1 MENITKKFT
10 PNHKDLI
17 RKIKAHKVLG
27 HKIVCTIGSWD
38 MLHIGH
44 LRYLNTAKSYGDVLI
59 VGVDSDRGIKS
70 YKGPLRPIIPEKERA
85 EMLSYQDCIDYV
97 TLVDDIDKK
106 GNWQYG
112 IIKDL
117 PIDIFVAVEG
127 NSYTEEQKKMIAKYC
142 KKISVIPRQALN
154 TSSTYIVQNIIKI
167 HLLDQVKSKKN
178 KNNTLR

>member
-1 MENITKKFT
+1 
-10 PNHKDLI
+10 
-17 RKIKAHKVLG
+17 
-27 HKIVCTIGSWD
+27 

-44 LRYLNTAKSYGDVLI
+44 LRYLNNAKSYGDVLI

-70 YKGPLRPIIPEKERA
+70 YKGPHRPIIPEKERA

-142 KKISVIPRQALN
+142 KKLSVIPKKALN
-154 TSSTYIVQNIIKI
+154 TSSTDIVQNVIKI

-178 KNNTLR
+178 KKIKKK

>member
-1 MENITKKFT
+1 MENINKKIH

-17 RKIKAHKVLG
+17 EKIKAHKVLG

-44 LRYLNTAKSYGDVLI
+44 LRYLNAAKKHGDVLI

-85 EMLSYQDCIDYV
+85 EMLSYQSCVDYV
-97 TLVDDIDKK
+97 TLVDDVDKK

-117 PIDIFVAVEG
+117 PIDVFVAVEG
-127 NSYTEEQKKMIAKYC
+127 NSYTEKQKKMIKKLC
-142 KKISVIPRQALN
+142 KNISVIPRQALS
-154 TSSTYIVQNIIKI
+154 TSSTDIVQNIIKI
-167 HLLDQVKSKKN
+167 HLLDQVKSKK
-178 KNNTLR
+178 K

>member
-1 MENITKKFT
+1 MENIDKKFT

-17 RKIKAHKVLG
+17 EKIKAHKVLG
-27 HKIVCTIGSWD
+27 HRIVCTIGSWD

-44 LRYLNTAKSYGDVLI
+44 LRYLNAAKKYGDVLI

-85 EMLSYQDCIDYV
+85 EMLSYQSCVDYV

-127 NSYTEEQKKMIAKYC
+127 NSYTLEQKKMIKKLC
-142 KKISVIPRQALN
+142 KNISVIPRQALS
-154 TSSTYIVQNIIKI
+154 TSSTDIVQNIIKI
-167 HLLDQVKSKKN
+167 HLLDKVQTKN
-178 KNNTLR
+178 KKK

>member
-1 MENITKKFT
+1 MENNIKKIT

-17 RKIKAHKVLG
+17 KKIKAHKVLG

-44 LRYLNTAKSYGDVLI
+44 LRYLNAAKSHGDILI

-85 EMLSYQDCIDYV
+85 EMLSYQSCVDYV
-97 TLVDDIDKK
+97 TLVDDIDKA

-117 PIDIFVAVEG
+117 PIDVFVAVEG
-127 NSYTEEQKKMIAKYC
+127 NSYTEEQKKVI
-142 KKISVIPRQALN
+142 KKLCGEISVIPRQALS
-154 TSSTYIVQNIIKI
+154 TSSTDIVQNIIKI
-167 HLLDQVKSKKN
+167 HLLDKVKSKK
-178 KNNTLR
+178 K

>member
-1 MENITKKFT
+1 MKNIQKIV

-17 RKIKAHKVLG
+17 ERVKAHKTLG

-44 LRYLNTAKSYGDVLI
+44 LRYLNAAKERGDVLI

-70 YKGPLRPIIPEKERA
+70 YKGPLRPVIPENERA
-85 EMLSYQDCIDYV
+85 EMLSYQDCVDYV

-106 GNWQYG
+106 GNWQYQ

-117 PIDIFVAVEG
+117 PIDVFVAVEG
-127 NSYTEEQKKMIAKYC
+127 NSYTNEQKKAISKFC
-142 KKISVIPRQALN
+142 KQLEVIPRQALS
-154 TSSTYIVQNIIKI
+154 TSSTDIIQNVIKI
-167 HLLDQVKSKKN
+167 HLLDQLEHLKN
-178 KNNTLR
+178 KKK

>member
-1 MENITKKFT
+1 MENIDKKFT
-10 PNHKDLI
+10 SNHKDLI
-17 RKIKAHKVLG
+17 EKIKAHKVLG

-44 LRYLNTAKSYGDVLI
+44 LRYLNAAKKHGDILI

-85 EMLSYQDCIDYV
+85 EMLSYQSCVDYV

-117 PIDIFVAVEG
+117 PIDVFVAVEG
-127 NSYTEEQKKMIAKYC
+127 NSYTLEQKKMIKKLC
-142 KKISVIPRQALN
+142 KDISVIPRQALN
-154 TSSTYIVQNIIKI
+154 TSSTDIVQNIIKI
-167 HLLDQVKSKKN
+167 HLLDQVKSKK
-178 KNNTLR
+178 K